1 MAKIIDYPRSSLQT
15 CIQLAKAVD
24 SFGGKCSPE
33 LAADKLGMKVS
44 GNFNAIIAS
53 AAKFGL
59 IDNKKGQLEVTGLY
73 RQHKL
78 AYSHEEANAALTQ
91 AFLSPPLFQKLYD
104 RFKGLELPLGHFE
117 KVLIREFSVP
127 EPLGSRTVKY
137 FLEGAKQCGILSEN
151 NVLLEIGASSQAN
164 RHNEDTE
171 EEIYIDDA
179 QEPERQLIESP
190 KIGIDN
196 TNKIEPSID
205 SQDPRAHEIFTIHIK
220 GPGMDSKIL
229 INEEDDLIIVEAMLR
244 KVKNKL
250 GKPNQD

>member
-1 MAKIIDYPRSSLQT
+1 MAKIIDYPRSSLQV

-24 SFGGKCSPE
+24 SFGGRCSPE

-53 AAKFGL
+53 TSKFGL
-59 IDNKKGQLEVTGLY
+59 VDNKKGQLEITSLY

-78 AYSHEEANAALTQ
+78 AYSHEEANTALVQ
-91 AFLSPPLFQKLYD
+91 AFLSPTLFQKLYE
-104 RFKGLELPLGHFE
+104 RFKGLELPIGHFE

-127 EPLGSRTVKY
+127 EQLGSRVVKY
-137 FLEGAKQCGILSEN
+137 FLEGAKQCGILGEN
-151 NVLLEIGASSQAN
+151 NVLLEIGTSSQAN
-164 RHNEDTE
+164 NDNEDSAE
-171 EEIYIDDA
+171 EVYANDLQEIEKPLPTGA
-179 QEPERQLIESP
+179 KSEIETS
-190 KIGIDN
+190 
-196 TNKIEPSID
+196 NKIDSPID
-205 SQDPRAHEIFTIHIK
+205 IQDPRAHEIFTIHIK

-250 GKPNQD
+250 GKTNQD